1 MSRHLL
7 PLLTAETLLPA
18 GISVLRSSMAD
29 IAAFR
34 VSEPVRDRDAGV
46 YAPRTPPEPL
56 WREVLGELLR
66 RLRHNRGMTL
76 GEVAARAGLS
86 PQYLSEIERGLKEP
100 SSEMIEAVAGA
111 LGVTLVD
118 LTLAVAETLIL
129 AGGSAT
135 AVQAPARPAVG
146 RGSFTLAA

>member
-1 MSRHLL
+1 
-7 PLLTAETLLPA
+7 
-18 GISVLRSSMAD
+18 MAD
-29 IAAFR
+29 I
-34 VSEPVRDRDAGV
+34 SGIQSPAGTRST
-46 YAPRTPPEPL
+46 AGGQRSGRQHPLKPREPL

-66 RLRHNRGMTL
+66 RLRHERGLTL
-76 GEVAARAGLS
+76 GEIADRAGLS

-129 AGGSAT
+129 AGGD
-135 AVQAPARPAVG
+135 APAAPAAAVRAPLARTSGG
-146 RGSFTLAA
+146 RAGGRSSFTLAA

>member
-1 MSRHLL
+1 
-7 PLLTAETLLPA
+7 
-18 GISVLRSSMAD
+18 MAD
-29 IAAFR
+29 IAAIKPSR
-34 VSEPVRDRDAGV
+34 PVRDRGASVD
-46 YAPRTPPEPL
+46 TPPKTPDPL

-76 GEVAARAGLS
+76 GEIAARAGLS

-100 SSEMIEAVAGA
+100 SSEMIDAVAGA

-135 AVQAPARPAVG
+135 SMHAPARPAVG
-146 RGSFTLAA
+146 RGSFTLAACPGPCCTRKEGPGLRFRPCRSRGQ

>member
-1 MSRHLL
+1 
-7 PLLTAETLLPA
+7 
-18 GISVLRSSMAD
+18 MAD
-29 IAAFR
+29 I
-34 VSEPVRDRDAGV
+34 SGIQSPAGTRST
-46 YAPRTPPEPL
+46 AGGQQHGRQHPLKPREPL

-66 RLRHNRGMTL
+66 RLRHDRGLTL
-76 GEVAARAGLS
+76 GEIADRAGLS

-129 AGGSAT
+129 AGGD
-135 AVQAPARPAVG
+135 APAAPAAAVRAPLARTSGG
-146 RGSFTLAA
+146 RAGGRASFTLAA